1 MKNKISICLA
11 VIAIT
16 MSVFMPYYISGMVEN
31 TENTGAVNIEKI
43 ANASTSSTVNSIDS
57 EEPNITAD
65 YAILI
70 EASTGRVI
78 YEKNADEKAYPA
90 STTKMLTCVLAIEK
104 GDLDKTLS
112 VSQRAAWTEDP
123 YVGFQQG
130 DMLKERD
137 LLKALMMVSDNS
149 SAVVLAEGIGGSVE
163 GFAKMMND
171 KAKEIGLTNSH
182 FVTPNGLPDD
192 DHYSTARDM
201 AKIAAY
207 GWHNEKFREFSGT
220 EMDTIEWVSPVNK
233 RMVVK
238 NSNKLLGTMPGVNG
252 IKTGWTNAAGGCL
265 AASAKR
271 DGVQLIAVVLHSDDV
286 NTRFTEAGKLLE
298 YGFSKVK
305 KMKSMD
311 KSRTERTVLVSH
323 GEGFKVTAH
332 PQEDVKFPLL
342 QGDSEKDYTIKISGS
357 GVVEA
362 PIEKGQRVGQATVYY
377 KGKKLN
383 SIPMVA
389 DKDVYKGNNVISIL
403 IGYCHRLGLLN

>member
-43 ANASTSSTVNSIDS
+43 ANASISSTVNSIDS

-70 EASTGRVI
+70 EAATGRVI

-389 DKDVYKGNNVISIL
+389 DKDVYKGNNVISVL
-403 IGYCHRLGLLN
+403 VGYCHRLGLLN

>member
-16 MSVFMPYYISGMVEN
+16 MSLFMPYYISGMVEN

-43 ANASTSSTVNSIDS
+43 ANASTSSTVNSIDL

-70 EASTGRVI
+70 EAATGRVI

-403 IGYCHRLGLLN
+403 VGYCHRLGLLN

>member
-1 MKNKISICLA
+1 MKKKISICLA

-16 MSVFMPYYISGMVEN
+16 MSLFMPYYISGMVEN

-65 YAILI
+65 YAVLI
-70 EASTGRVI
+70 EAATGRVI

-112 VSQRAAWTEDP
+112 VSQRAAWTEDA

-233 RMVVK
+233 RMVVE

-305 KMKSMD
+305 KMKSMN

-403 IGYCHRLGLLN
+403 VGYCHRLGLLN

>member
-43 ANASTSSTVNSIDS
+43 ANASISSTVNSIDS

>member
-31 TENTGAVNIEKI
+31 TENTGAENIEKI

-70 EASTGRVI
+70 EAATGRVI

-403 IGYCHRLGLLN
+403 VGYCHRLGLLN

>member
-70 EASTGRVI
+70 EAATGRVI

>member
-43 ANASTSSTVNSIDS
+43 ANASTGSTVNSIDS

-70 EASTGRVI
+70 EAATGRAI

>member
-16 MSVFMPYYISGMVEN
+16 MSFFMPYYISGMVEN

-43 ANASTSSTVNSIDS
+43 ANASTGSTVNSIDS

-70 EASTGRVI
+70 EAATGRVI

-403 IGYCHRLGLLN
+403 VGYCHRLGLLN

>member
-43 ANASTSSTVNSIDS
+43 ANASTGSTVNSIDS

-298 YGFSKVK
+298 HGFSKVK

-403 IGYCHRLGLLN
+403 VGYCHRLGLLN

>member
-43 ANASTSSTVNSIDS
+43 ANASISSTVNSIDS

-70 EASTGRVI
+70 EAATGRVI

-123 YVGFQQG
+123 YVGFQQD

-403 IGYCHRLGLLN
+403 VGYCHRLGLLN

>member
-43 ANASTSSTVNSIDS
+43 ANASISSTVNSIDS

-70 EASTGRVI
+70 EAATGRVI

-163 GFAKMMND
+163 GCAKMMND

-362 PIEKGQRVGQATVYY
+362 PIEKGQCVGQATVYY

-403 IGYCHRLGLLN
+403 VGYCHRLGLLN

>member
-16 MSVFMPYYISGMVEN
+16 MSLFMPYYISGMVEN

-70 EASTGRVI
+70 EAATGRVI

-389 DKDVYKGNNVISIL
+389 DKDVYKGNNVISVL
-403 IGYCHRLGLLN
+403 VGYCHRLGLLN

>member
-16 MSVFMPYYISGMVEN
+16 MSVFMPYYISGMVEH

-70 EASTGRVI
+70 EAATGRVI

-271 DGVQLIAVVLHSDDV
+271 DGVQLIALVLHSDDV

-403 IGYCHRLGLLN
+403 VGYCHRLGLLN

>member
-43 ANASTSSTVNSIDS
+43 ANASISSTVNSIDS

-70 EASTGRVI
+70 EAATGRVI

-149 SAVVLAEGIGGSVE
+149 SAVVLAEGIGGTVE

-403 IGYCHRLGLLN
+403 VGYCHRLGLLN

>member
-31 TENTGAVNIEKI
+31 IENTGAVNIEKI

-70 EASTGRVI
+70 EAATGRVI

-403 IGYCHRLGLLN
+403 VGYCHRLGLLN

>member
-43 ANASTSSTVNSIDS
+43 ANASTSSTVNSIDL
-57 EEPNITAD
+57 EEPNVTAD

-70 EASTGRVI
+70 EAATGRVI

-149 SAVVLAEGIGGSVE
+149 SAVVLAEGIGGTVE

-403 IGYCHRLGLLN
+403 VGYCHRLGLLN

>member
-43 ANASTSSTVNSIDS
+43 ANASTSSTVNSINS

-70 EASTGRVI
+70 EAATGRVI

-403 IGYCHRLGLLN
+403 VGYCHRLGLLN

>member
-43 ANASTSSTVNSIDS
+43 ANASISSTVNSIDS

-70 EASTGRVI
+70 EAATGRVI

-332 PQEDVKFPLL
+332 PQEDVEFPLL

>member
-43 ANASTSSTVNSIDS
+43 ANASISSTVNSINS

-70 EASTGRVI
+70 EAATGRVI

-233 RMVVK
+233 CMVVK

-403 IGYCHRLGLLN
+403 VCYCHRLGLLN

>member
-43 ANASTSSTVNSIDS
+43 ANASTGSTVNSIDS

-70 EASTGRVI
+70 EAATGRVI

-171 KAKEIGLTNSH
+171 KAKEIGLKNSH

-389 DKDVYKGNNVISIL
+389 DKDVYKVNNVISVL
-403 IGYCHRLGLLN
+403 VGYCHRMGLLN

>member
-70 EASTGRVI
+70 EAATGRVI

-271 DGVQLIAVVLHSDDV
+271 DGVQLIALVLHSDDV

-403 IGYCHRLGLLN
+403 VGYCHRLGLLN

>member
-70 EASTGRVI
+70 EAATGRVI

-342 QGDSEKDYTIKISGS
+342 QGDSEKDYTIKVSGS

-403 IGYCHRLGLLN
+403 VGYCHRLGLLN

>member
-16 MSVFMPYYISGMVEN
+16 MSLFMPYYISGMVEN

-43 ANASTSSTVNSIDS
+43 ANASISSTVNSIDS

-70 EASTGRVI
+70 EAATGRVI

-403 IGYCHRLGLLN
+403 VGYCHRLGLLN

>member
-70 EASTGRVI
+70 EAATGRVI

-238 NSNKLLGTMPGVNG
+238 NSNKLLGTMPEVNG

-389 DKDVYKGNNVISIL
+389 DEDVYKGNNVISIL
-403 IGYCHRLGLLN
+403 VGYCHRLGLLN

>member
-104 GDLDKTLS
+104 GDLDKTRS

-192 DHYSTARDM
+192 DHYSTARAM

-233 RMVVK
+233 CMVVK

-403 IGYCHRLGLLN
+403 VGYCHRMGLLN

>member
-43 ANASTSSTVNSIDS
+43 ANASISSTVNSIDS
-57 EEPNITAD
+57 EDPNITAD

-70 EASTGRVI
+70 EAATGRVI

-403 IGYCHRLGLLN
+403 VGYCHRLGLLN

>member
-1 MKNKISICLA
+1 MKKKISICLA

-16 MSVFMPYYISGMVEN
+16 MSLFMPYYISGMVEN
-31 TENTGAVNIEKI
+31 TENTGAVNVEKI
-43 ANASTSSTVNSIDS
+43 ANASTDSTVNSIDS

-70 EASTGRVI
+70 EAATGRVI

-90 STTKMLTCVLAIEK
+90 STTKMLTCILAIEK

-163 GFAKMMND
+163 GFAKIMND

-233 RMVVK
+233 RMVVE

-403 IGYCHRLGLLN
+403 VGYCHRLGLLN

>member
-43 ANASTSSTVNSIDS
+43 ANASISSTVNSIDS

-403 IGYCHRLGLLN
+403 VGYCHRLGLLN

>member
-43 ANASTSSTVNSIDS
+43 ANASTSSTVNSINS

-70 EASTGRVI
+70 EAATGRVI

-149 SAVVLAEGIGGSVE
+149 SAVVLAEGIGGTVE

-403 IGYCHRLGLLN
+403 VGYCHRLGLLN

>member
-11 VIAIT
+11 VIAII
-16 MSVFMPYYISGMVEN
+16 MSLFMPYYISGMVDN

-43 ANASTSSTVNSIDS
+43 ANASTSSTVNSIDL

-70 EASTGRVI
+70 EAATGRVI

-286 NTRFTEAGKLLE
+286 NTRFTEAGNLLE

-403 IGYCHRLGLLN
+403 VGYCHRLGLLN

>member
-43 ANASTSSTVNSIDS
+43 ANASTSSTVNSINS

-70 EASTGRVI
+70 EAATGRVI

-389 DKDVYKGNNVISIL
+389 DKEVYKGNNVISIL
-403 IGYCHRLGLLN
+403 VGYCHRLGLLN

>member
-403 IGYCHRLGLLN
+403 VGYCHRLGLLN

>member
-70 EASTGRVI
+70 EAATGRVI

-233 RMVVK
+233 CMVVK

-403 IGYCHRLGLLN
+403 VGYCHRLGLLN

>member
-16 MSVFMPYYISGMVEN
+16 MSVFMPYYISGMVDN

-43 ANASTSSTVNSIDS
+43 ANASTGSTINSIDS
-57 EEPNITAD
+57 EELNITAD

-70 EASTGRVI
+70 EAATGRVI

-305 KMKSMD
+305 KMKSID

-403 IGYCHRLGLLN
+403 VGYCHRLGLLN

>member
-70 EASTGRVI
+70 EAATGRVI

-171 KAKEIGLTNSH
+171 KAKEIGLKNSH

-403 IGYCHRLGLLN
+403 VGYCHRLGLLN

>member
-43 ANASTSSTVNSIDS
+43 ANASTSSTVNSIDL

-70 EASTGRVI
+70 EAATGRVI

-233 RMVVK
+233 CMVVK

-403 IGYCHRLGLLN
+403 VGYCHRLGLLN

>member
-57 EEPNITAD
+57 EELNITAD

-70 EASTGRVI
+70 EAATGRVI

-403 IGYCHRLGLLN
+403 VGYCHRLGLLN

>member
-1 MKNKISICLA
+1 MKKKISICLA

-16 MSVFMPYYISGMVEN
+16 MSLFMPYYISGMVEN

-43 ANASTSSTVNSIDS
+43 ANASTSSTVNSTDS

-65 YAILI
+65 YAVLI
-70 EASTGRVI
+70 EVATGRVI

-112 VSQRAAWTEDP
+112 VSQRAAWTEDA

-233 RMVVK
+233 RMVVE

-305 KMKSMD
+305 KMKSMN

-403 IGYCHRLGLLN
+403 VGYCHRLGLLN

>member
-70 EASTGRVI
+70 EAATGRVI

-342 QGDSEKDYTIKISGS
+342 QGDSEKDYNIKISGS

-403 IGYCHRLGLLN
+403 VGYCHRLGLLN

>member
-70 EASTGRVI
+70 EAATGRVI

-403 IGYCHRLGLLN
+403 VGYCHRLGLLN